1 MNEALPVKGVK
12 VDGATVK
19 DLKEYLANYK
29 DDDPICVIGAYR
41 EGELQTRLV
50 DLNFFGVLKP
60 GEYEYPIFLMEIKE
74 YPEEQ
79 EKKDRFHEAAMD
91 YTNYCRC
98 IEMERIKSMLL
109 KEKMG
114 K

>member
-41 EGELQTRLV
+41 EGELQTRRQSGIL
-50 DLNFFGVLKP
+50 
-60 GEYEYPIFLMEIKE
+60 
-74 YPEEQ
+74 
-79 EKKDRFHEAAMD
+79 RFCWTRQDSRNGWRARSTH
-91 YTNYCRC
+91 R
-98 IEMERIKSMLL
+98 
-109 KEKMG
+109 
-114 K
+114 

>member
-60 GEYEYPIFLMEIKE
+60 GEYEYPILLMEIKE

-79 EKKDRFHEAAMD
+79 EAA
-91 YTNYCRC
+91 
-98 IEMERIKSMLL
+98 E
-109 KEKMG
+109 
-114 K
+114 